1 MKSRSVKM
9 STTPMPGYSK
19 ASLSVNDKD
28 LDYVYVKKQDK
39 YQIEGKDLTNE
50 EFITIWRER
59 AKIKLTKEEIMNLP
73 PKLRKKVIALAAI
86 ESL

>member
-1 MKSRSVKM
+1 
-9 STTPMPGYSK
+9 MPGYSK

>member
-1 MKSRSVKM
+1 
-9 STTPMPGYSK
+9 MPGYSK

-28 LDYVYVKKQDK
+28 LDYVYVKKQDE